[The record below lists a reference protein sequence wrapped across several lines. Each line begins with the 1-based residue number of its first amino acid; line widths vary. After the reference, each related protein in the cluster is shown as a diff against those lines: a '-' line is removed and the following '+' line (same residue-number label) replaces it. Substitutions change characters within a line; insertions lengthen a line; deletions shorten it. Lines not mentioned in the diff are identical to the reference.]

1 MWTQSVHM
9 KTVTVR
15 DLRNNFSKVEAWLGE
30 GEEIRIEKRGKPI
43 GFLSAAPASAKSLIQ
58 KPDWAAR
65 RKAIWGDRVFSEK
78 EVNAMR
84 EAELE
89 GEEG

>member
-1 MWTQSVHM
+1 MWTQFVHM

-15 DLRNNFSKVEAWLGE
+15 DLRNNFSKVETWLGE

-43 GFLSAAPASAKSLIQ
+43 GFLSATSSSAKAGIQ
-58 KPDWAAR
+58 KPDWEAR
-65 RKAIWGDRVFSEK
+65 RNAIWGDRVFTEE
-78 EVNAMR
+78 EVRAMR

-89 GEEG
+89 GDLG